1 MEQVPDTTGKS
12 IMSNTTLRTL
22 TLETVANYR
31 QVAEHAVGA
40 YRASGHRLIAMVR
53 RSVDRGT
60 RRMAPQL
67 VDVVRQTSARVSEVA
82 TKGIDGVTAQTERVI
97 ERSAAGVNARVE
109 RIADLARDI
118 DNRYVATGLQTAAR
132 FSLTGA
138 QAALAVSEKLAAG
151 ADRLAEVVGGKR
163 ARGTQ
168 AVARAKT
175 AVKAARRA
183 TAPAA
188 GPRARKAVEPRVAK
202 AVEAVTK
209 RARATPAKPVAR
221 PVVKAKAPRR
231 AARKAQPQP
240 TAAA

>member
-183 TAPAA
+183 TAPA

>member
-183 TAPAA
+183 TAPA

-240 TAAA
+240 AAAA